1 MIVEIVREDEKATFR
16 VGELVELNRALFD
29 GDFGYI
35 LLVTKSH
42 PSESLFEGTV
52 VQVDDDIKVDF
63 PLGYNLSGYS
73 KDKFIKFRGTLKLTQ
88 G

>member
-1 MIVEIVREDEKATFR
+1 MIVEIVRENEKATFR
-16 VGELVELNRALFD
+16 VGELVEINRALFYD
-29 GDFGYI
+29 GFGYI

-42 PSESLFEGTV
+42 PSDNLFEGTV
-52 VQVDDDIKVDF
+52 VQVDDGIKVGF

>member
-1 MIVEIVREDEKATFR
+1 MKRLHS

-29 GDFGYI
+29 DDFGYI

-42 PSESLFEGTV
+42 PSENLFEGAV